1 MFVYWDTQ
9 WTPLIWDSVSVFLPK
24 AILTDECLAT
34 TAKFNSID
42 FLQIYSRQTQSEIA
56 ELSFILNRFEDEQ
69 LFTHALS
76 ILMHNF
82 HNCSLT
88 HQLRW
93 GSRKY
98 YICRWSDKFKLSS
111 FLTSTKQLPLD
122 SSLVFASTTVQ
133 FSKLRA
139 SRFYLLLLSRFH

>member
-42 FLQIYSRQTQSEIA
+42 FLQIYSRQTQSKLA

-69 LFTHALS
+69 LWNFLHMLS
-76 ILMHNF
+76 V
-82 HNCSLT
+82 
-88 HQLRW
+88 
-93 GSRKY
+93 
-98 YICRWSDKFKLSS
+98 SS
-111 FLTSTKQLPLD
+111 CTT
-122 SSLVFASTTVQ
+122 STTV
-133 FSKLRA
+133 
-139 SRFYLLLLSRFH
+139 LLLTN